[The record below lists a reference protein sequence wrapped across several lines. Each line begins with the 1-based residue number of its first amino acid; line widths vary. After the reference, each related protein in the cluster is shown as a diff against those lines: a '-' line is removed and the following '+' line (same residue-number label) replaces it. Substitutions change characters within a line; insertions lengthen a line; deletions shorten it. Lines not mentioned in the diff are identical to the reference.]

1 MRRLASQPTTAPMI
15 RVTITLIVPP
25 PPEAR
30 GVYQGE
36 RDSLVTNLVEA
47 RLLCITT
54 KTFMAT

>member
-1 MRRLASQPTTAPMI
+1 MI